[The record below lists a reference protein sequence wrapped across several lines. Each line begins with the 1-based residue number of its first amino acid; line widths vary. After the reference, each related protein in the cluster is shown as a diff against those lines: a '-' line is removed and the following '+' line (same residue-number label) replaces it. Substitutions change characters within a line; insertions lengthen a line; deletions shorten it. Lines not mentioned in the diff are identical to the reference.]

1 MAHTSN
7 GFLDNLL
14 SGLLGPKGT
23 VGDWQHASRLYVD
36 NDLRFAPKQ
45 KFLYHVY
52 FELDP
57 VVRSILPEL
66 KDKHNLEI
74 GMLVKAADLPR
85 YTAIVETRNK
95 YNRKKN
101 IQTGIQYEPISITF
115 HDDNFGVT
123 TALLEA
129 YYRYYFADASYGR
142 NPGAYNKAGAGD
154 NTYQGSGRNQFKYGL
169 DNAIS
174 VPFFKKIEISQL
186 AKKNYTTYTIVNP
199 IITQWQHDSV
209 DNSDGSGMMQ
219 NTITVAYEAVHYSRG
234 TVNTSSSNSS
244 PKGFGDPS
252 HYDTQ
257 PSPISLLGGGTLG
270 IDGIFGAGAD
280 LYDFISK
287 GSNFNSPL
295 EAGFAGFQL
304 IRNISELSRAGV
316 AEELRGIAGDILSDV
331 SRSSS
336 NITSG
341 LTDTVLPKTVG
352 PGGSNDS
359 KATVASVS
367 PNLVTAPNSENTQRQ
382 QLLENPIQLEDSA
395 RNLFLNDFLN
405 DGGSNGVNG
414 ANAAWNALPDGSKQ
428 LYRNKVLDTT
438 T

>member
-1 MAHTSN
+1 MALTSN

-23 VGDWQHASRLYVD
+23 VADWQHAARLYVD
-36 NDLRFAPKQ
+36 NDLRFAPKT

-52 FELDP
+52 FQLDP

-66 KDKHNLEI
+66 KDQHALEI

-85 YTAIVETRNK
+85 FTAQVETRNK

-101 IQTGIQYEPISITF
+101 IQTSIQYEPINITF
-115 HDDNFGVT
+115 HDDNYGVT

-142 NPGAYNKAGAGD
+142 DPGAFNKAGAGD
-154 NTYQGSGRNQFKYGL
+154 NTYMGAGRNQYKYGL

-174 VPFFKKIEISQL
+174 VPFFKNIQISQL
-186 AKKNYTTYTIVNP
+186 AKKSYTTYTIVNP
-199 IITQWQHDSV
+199 IITAWQHDNV
-209 DNSDGSGMMQ
+209 DNSDGNSTME
-219 NTITVAYEAVHYSRG
+219 NSITVAYEAVHYSRG
-234 TVNTSSSNSS
+234 QVTAGAEGEPV
-244 PKGFGDPS
+244 GFGDVS

-287 GSNFNSPL
+287 GAAFGSPL
-295 EAGFAGFQL
+295 EAGLAGFQL
-304 IRNISELSRAGV
+304 LRNIQNLTSAGVNEELRNISVDILG
-316 AEELRGIAGDILSDV
+316 GIANTNL
-331 SRSSS
+331 
-336 NITSG
+336 TSG
-341 LTDTVLPKTVG
+341 LTDTSIPKSAG
-352 PGGSNDS
+352 PGGSGDVTT
-359 KATVASVS
+359 ATPSIA
-367 PNLVTAPNSENTQRQ
+367 TAPNSANTQRQ
-382 QLLENPIQLEDSA
+382 QLLENPIQLDDSA

-405 DGGSNGVNG
+405 DGGAGGING
-414 ANAAWNALPDGSKQ
+414 ANAAWAALPEGSKK
-428 LYRNKVLDTT
+428 LYRDKVLDSTT
-438 T
+438 